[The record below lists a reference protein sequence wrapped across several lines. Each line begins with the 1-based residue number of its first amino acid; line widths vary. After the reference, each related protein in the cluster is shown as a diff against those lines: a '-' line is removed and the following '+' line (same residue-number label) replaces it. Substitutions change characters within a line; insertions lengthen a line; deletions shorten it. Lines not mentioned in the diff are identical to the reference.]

1 MRQKSLRPGTRK
13 KKETGRL
20 SPSLEM
26 YLKTIASLEDD
37 AGGARVKA
45 ISEILGVRMPSVTQ
59 AVLSLKEKGLVKHSA
74 YGDVNLSAKGR
85 AIANDLRERYAVTES
100 FLSEVLGVDRKITP
114 IEACRI
120 EHDLE
125 YDTVRRL
132 KALLDFL
139 RRCPMDV
146 DDVLGHFQQFLKW
159 REAGQKCPHC
169 ERAGDCPEPEGE
181 S

>member
-1 MRQKSLRPGTRK
+1 MKQKDPRSGK
-13 KKETGRL
+13 KKRAQTGRL

-37 AGGARVKA
+37 AAGARVKA
-45 ISEILGVRMPSVTQ
+45 ISETLGVRMPSVTE
-59 AVLSLKEKGLVKHSA
+59 AILSLKEKGLVKHSA
-74 YGDVNLSAKGR
+74 YGEVILSQKGR
-85 AIANDLRERYAVTES
+85 AIADDLRQRYAVTES
-100 FLSEVLGVDRKITP
+100 FLSEVLGIDRKLTP

-125 YDTVRRL
+125 SDTVRRL

-146 DDVLGHFQQFLKW
+146 EDVLQHFQQFLKW

-169 ERAGDCPEPEGE
+169 ERAGDCPETEG
-181 S
+181 